1 MVIDAG
7 RVHTISVTL
16 VEEFGLNS
24 CSQQKLAGSRSR
36 MHVESLRR
44 DQITYVLLAH
54 FNWAFCGR
62 VQYLVTLLAKS
73 MSWRTFLLGELCEDQ
88 RCPYWGTRFVW
99 AAVITLSGTGFRHGR
114 MARN

>member
-54 FNWAFCGR
+54 FN
-62 VQYLVTLLAKS
+62 
-73 MSWRTFLLGELCEDQ
+73 
-88 RCPYWGTRFVW
+88 
-99 AAVITLSGTGFRHGR
+99 
-114 MARN
+114 